1 MADTLTPFSK
11 LINITSH
18 KFPHC
23 NTNIL
28 QPLPQRLLRSGENTA
43 RHASGQRV
51 FDLTSPARPIPNEA
65 LGAVLVMKRMTG
77 AIIDLGRARQAL

>member
-1 MADTLTPFSK
+1 MAGTLTPFSK

-28 QPLPQRLLRSGENTA
+28 QPSPQRLLRSGENTA

-51 FDLTSPARPIPNEA
+51 FDLTSPARPI
-65 LGAVLVMKRMTG
+65 
-77 AIIDLGRARQAL
+77 RQC